1 MSEQSV
7 LSAGFGRGERD
18 HVSDA
23 QPRESDPKS
32 ELLALNEVVAALQ
45 RLNDDAVRQRV
56 MHAAAAFFGLSIA
69 AVGANRVTGRNE
81 PLAILGPSALGSF
94 SEDRSISPKDFLLQ
108 KQPHTEVE
116 RVACLAYYLTHY
128 RNIPHFK
135 TIDISKLNS
144 DAAQPK
150 FGNAAQA
157 VENATK
163 MDYLVPASKGAKQL
177 SAPGELFVQ
186 ALPDREAARTAM
198 SNARPR
204 RRPSRLS
211 NTSPT
216 YEADGRNRRAPE
228 QARRG
233 SSQNRGGANC

>member
-7 LSAGFGRGERD
+7 LSAGFGRAEPDR
-18 HVSDA
+18 VSDA

-45 RLNDDAVRQRV
+45 RLSDDAVRQRV

-69 AVGANRVTGRNE
+69 AASSTRVIGRNE
-81 PLAILGPSALGSF
+81 PPITSGPAALGSF

-108 KQPHTEVE
+108 KQPRTEVE

-128 RNIPHFK
+128 RETPHFR
-135 TIDISKLNS
+135 TLDISKLNT

-150 FGNAAQA
+150 FTNASQA

-163 MDYLVPASKGAKQL
+163 THYLAPATKGNKQL
-177 SAPGELFVQ
+177 SGPGERFVQ
-186 ALPDREAARTAM
+186 AMPDREAARAAM
-198 SNARPR
+198 QRAMPR
-204 RRPSRLS
+204 RR
-211 NTSPT
+211 
-216 YEADGRNRRAPE
+216 RRTLQPDAALE
-228 QARRG
+228 E
-233 SSQNRGGANC
+233 NRGPE